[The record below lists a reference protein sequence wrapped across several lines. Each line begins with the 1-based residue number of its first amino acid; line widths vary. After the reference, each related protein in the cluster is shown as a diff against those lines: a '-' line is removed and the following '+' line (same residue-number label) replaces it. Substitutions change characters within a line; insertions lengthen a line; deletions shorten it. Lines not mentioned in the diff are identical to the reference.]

1 MRRGARYNWQ
11 RWGDGEH
18 RNAIHSHSHA
28 IKATQTLLFWL
39 LVLGIMLWLEG
50 YVRDQFVSALQISG
64 QVDRGRRGWTDDQV
78 ESLLNDTLLVFGS
91 LVILLAPMALAL
103 AIGETRPGGAG
114 WKLLTFV
121 CCALAAWF
129 IIFPSNLLI
138 ALVAWALAWA
148 CAMARRMISIDAV
161 PDPRGLRRTSPSCP
175 IY

>member
-39 LVLGIMLWLEG
+39 LVLGIMIVGVLWLEG

-91 LVILLAPMALAL
+91 LAILLAPL

-114 WKLLTFV
+114 WKLLTFI
-121 CCALAAWF
+121 CCTAAAWF
-129 IIFPSNLLI
+129 LFFADSSGLVI
-138 ALVAWALAWA
+138 AFVTWLLAWA
-148 CAMARRMISIDAV
+148 CALVMRMSFNRRLA
-161 PDPRGLRRTSPSCP
+161 
-175 IY
+175 